1 MKVIAMDINKT
12 VSKKLNEIDE
22 KVDTLEGFLED
33 IFERVVSLD
42 TNVDIIKDL
51 VSGKECEDKNV

>member
-1 MKVIAMDINKT
+1 MDINKT